1 MKKRSKNKEDK
12 VIQVPALVNIVM
24 DELEKLIERNVIP
37 SYHKSRF
44 EFTNEMH
51 ENLAGDISKVLM
63 FAIDDKARYM
73 AVRSVLGAMGFRRS
87 TIDEYNEV
95 VDLKPLRDNFK
106 LGIVS
111 SEIHLADYIQ
121 SLYSTKH

>member
-1 MKKRSKNKEDK
+1 MRKRNKSKEDK
-12 VIQVPALVNIVM
+12 VIQVPTLINIVM

-37 SYHKSRF
+37 SYHKTRF
-44 EFTNEMH
+44 ELTNEMH

-63 FAIDDKARYM
+63 YAIDDKARYM
-73 AVRSVLGAMGFRRS
+73 AVRSVLSAMGFRRS
-87 TIDEYNEV
+87 TIDEYSEV

-111 SEIHLADYIQ
+111 SEVHLADYIQ

>member
-1 MKKRSKNKEDK
+1 
-12 VIQVPALVNIVM
+12 M

-37 SYHKSRF
+37 SYHKTRF
-44 EFTNEMH
+44 ELTNEMH

-63 FAIDDKARYM
+63 YAIDDKARYM
-73 AVRSVLGAMGFRRS
+73 AVRSVLSAMGFRRS
-87 TIDEYNEV
+87 TIDEYSEV

-111 SEIHLADYIQ
+111 SEVHLADYIQ

>member
-1 MKKRSKNKEDK
+1 MRKRNKNKQDK
-12 VIQVPALVNIVM
+12 VIQVPTLINIVV
-24 DELEKLIERNVIP
+24 DELEKLIEKNVIP
-37 SYHKSRF
+37 SYHKTRF
-44 EFTNEMH
+44 ELTAQMH

-63 FAIDDKARYM
+63 YAIDDKARYM
-73 AVRSVLGAMGFRRS
+73 AVRSVLSAMGFRRS

-111 SEIHLADYIQ
+111 SEVHLADYIQ

>member
-1 MKKRSKNKEDK
+1 MRKRNKSKEDK
-12 VIQVPALVNIVM
+12 VIQVPTLINIVV

-37 SYHKSRF
+37 SYHKTRF
-44 EFTNEMH
+44 ELTNEMH

-63 FAIDDKARYM
+63 YAIDDKARYM
-73 AVRSVLGAMGFRRS
+73 AVRSVLSAMGFRRS
-87 TIDEYNEV
+87 TIDEYSEV

-111 SEIHLADYIQ
+111 SEVHLADYIQ

>member
-1 MKKRSKNKEDK
+1 MRKRNKNKQDK
-12 VIQVPALVNIVM
+12 VIQVPTLINIVV
-24 DELEKLIERNVIP
+24 DELEKLIEKNVIP
-37 SYHKSRF
+37 SYHKTRF
-44 EFTNEMH
+44 ELTAEMH

-63 FAIDDKARYM
+63 YAIDDKARYM

-111 SEIHLADYIQ
+111 SEVHLADYIQ